1 MKWITSI
8 ISSKLN
14 VLLWNLGS
22 WHSHGWHVIPIQTL
36 STPITAL
43 AHPNGSGSP
52 SWTLSNQNTKYCPGM
67 AQVSQI
73 LLCQNKFYRGWP
85 QLATHSTQGTTT
97 NALVPDTEGHPQDL
111 SLVLASNRSEPS
123 RSSVGPLWIWRVLA
137 QPTDT
142 QTDWDLRNFNAG
154 LTPWAFCHI
163 SGRILSS
170 FCDVA
175 GSITLLGGPLL
186 LGSAIAMKVVLVLD
200 GRCISRCKHMNAR
213 AHGRIF
219 HHNEMIN
226 VQCQLSF

>member
-1 MKWITSI
+1 MAVVPRAGHYQTKTPNTAQEWPKWVKSSCVKTSSI
-8 ISSKLN
+8 EGGLN
-14 VLLWNLGS
+14 SQPTVLKEPPPTPWC
-22 WHSHGWHVIPIQTL
+22 QTL
-36 STPITAL
+36 KD
-43 AHPNGSGSP
+43 
-52 SWTLSNQNTKYCPGM
+52 TLRT
-67 AQVSQI
+67 
-73 LLCQNKFYRGWP
+73 
-85 QLATHSTQGTTT
+85 
-97 NALVPDTEGHPQDL
+97 
-111 SLVLASNRSEPS
+111 LVLASNRSEPS

-200 GRCISRCKHMNAR
+200 GRCISRCNHMNAR